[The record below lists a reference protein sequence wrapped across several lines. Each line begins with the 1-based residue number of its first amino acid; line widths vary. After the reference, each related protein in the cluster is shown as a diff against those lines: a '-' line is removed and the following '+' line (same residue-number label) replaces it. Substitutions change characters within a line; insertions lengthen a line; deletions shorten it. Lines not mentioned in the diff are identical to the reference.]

1 MVTPIS
7 AAIFRRVAAV
17 SVGQSSTMRASS
29 LGSSTV
35 GAVEA
40 GGESLPTMSAV
51 VTEVVTVPSVAA
63 LSPHFSRLFDSCW
76 GYLLSRRSIRFL
88 QSRGRR

>member
-17 SVGQSSTMRASS
+17 SVGQSSMRRAKS

-51 VTEVVTVPSVAA
+51 VTEVVTTSSETAISRCFSAVFE
-63 LSPHFSRLFDSCW
+63 SP
-76 GYLLSRRSIRFL
+76 
-88 QSRGRR
+88 